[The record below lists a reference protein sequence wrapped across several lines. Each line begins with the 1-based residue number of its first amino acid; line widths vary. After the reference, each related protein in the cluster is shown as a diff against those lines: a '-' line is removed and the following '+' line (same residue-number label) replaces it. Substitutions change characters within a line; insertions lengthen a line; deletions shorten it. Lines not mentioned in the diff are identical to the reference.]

1 MKALVYN
8 GPRDVTV
15 KEVPDPRI
23 ERPTDVLVKIT
34 RTNICGSDLHM
45 YEGRTDME
53 SGRVLGHENMGE
65 VVEVGSG
72 VDRLNV
78 GDMVAVPFN
87 VACGHCKNC
96 ERGLTNYCITA
107 QPQEGFAGGV
117 LAAREGVTQPAMTQL
132 ISRLEESG
140 LVRREP
146 SPDDGRVVLVV
157 ITEQGLATLAH
168 RRSARA
174 ERLAGVIA
182 QLSPDHRAALAAALP
197 ALDALASVPREDDP
211 ARAMT
216 R

>member
-1 MKALVYN
+1 MARDSLAAALAT
-8 GPRDVTV
+8 DVERIVGLFRSLT
-15 KEVPDPRI
+15 PAGGLSMTAAATLARI
-23 ERPTDVLVKIT
+23 ER
-34 RTNICGSDLHM
+34 
-45 YEGRTDME
+45 
-53 SGRVLGHENMGE
+53 
-65 VVEVGSG
+65 VGPE
-72 VDRLNV
+72 RLT
-78 GDMVAVPFN
+78 
-87 VACGHCKNC
+87 
-96 ERGLTNYCITA
+96 L
-107 QPQEGFAGGV
+107 

-146 SPDDGRVVLVV
+146 SPDDGRVVLVA

-211 ARAMT
+211 ARAST